1 VDYGDSG
8 GGFDEE
14 MVPDDEAAPPTPPP
28 PAPAVG
34 VVATPPAAPA
44 ALRTPNSLQSILETL
59 QPAPLQPRFESPPRT
74 ETEPVVQQATREA
87 QQPMPQPASPQ
98 PTPMGRLPSARASK
112 QVAKKRAQVGESLM
126 RPPAPDPDQ
135 SYEVELVTGGS
146 SLDGLTYRILWKGWG
161 TLTDWW
167 ESLDATGSFDDPE
180 YQGRL
185 MQVLPRGTG
194 PEVSAGK
201 APPKG
206 KSLLLVL
213 GKHLVDGNKREAFTA
228 DGTHH
233 ELDLASCVLDDQR
246 PVDWLLQL
254 DDERLHLTDA
264 VLGDEWV
271 TDSALVKTKSAWDG
285 SEYPSIDDAM
295 AVVRVASSSI
305 QAHGSDS
312 VKAAMIEVH
321 LFVVSP
327 TQQQRETAKAHAGTV
342 RKGFLFGGLLHDC
355 LSVIMTVE
363 KDCVQQMIYFAKE
376 FARLHP
382 DDAAWDAAVVAGAI

>member
-1 VDYGDSG
+1 
-8 GGFDEE
+8 
-14 MVPDDEAAPPTPPP
+14 
-28 PAPAVG
+28 
-34 VVATPPAAPA
+34 
-44 ALRTPNSLQSILETL
+44 
-59 QPAPLQPRFESPPRT
+59 
-74 ETEPVVQQATREA
+74 
-87 QQPMPQPASPQ
+87 
-98 PTPMGRLPSARASK
+98 MGRLPSARVSK
-112 QVAKKRAQVGESLM
+112 QVAKKRADAGESLM

-161 TLTDWW
+161 TLTDWL
-167 ESLDATGSFDDPE
+167 ESLDATGSFADPE
-180 YQGRL
+180 DEGRL
-185 MQVLPRGTG
+185 MQVLPQGTTG

-254 DDERLHLTDA
+254 DDERLYLTDA
-264 VLGDEWV
+264 VLGDAWV

-295 AVVRVASSSI
+295 AVIRIASGTI
-305 QAHGSDS
+305 RERGSES
-312 VKAAMIEVH
+312 VNAAMIEVH

-327 TQQQRETAKAHAGTV
+327 TPQHRETAKAHAATV
-342 RKGFLFGGLLHDC
+342 RKSFLFGGLVHDC
-355 LSVIMTVE
+355 LSVIMAVE
-363 KDCVQQMIYFAKE
+363 EGCVQQMIYFAKQYN
-376 FARLHP
+376 RQNP
-382 DDAAWDAAVVAGAI
+382 DAGAGMGCRCGGRNHLRIDPRRHPEDRERGESS